1 MTSAFRL
8 VLAGIAA
15 ALAFMAGL
23 AGVSAGAG
31 QDSREGAGVVAAFN
45 APDPSDVRGFVSR
58 IFAARLFPDADITQ
72 GRNSRGPLAI
82 EDIELALSDPRL
94 AALVG
99 EGGEWTIMLLAD
111 NSQIRRLRRGDELQG
126 GWTVSDISSVTVRLA
141 RDDETRDLPV
151 FPTLDNTP

>member
-1 MTSAFRL
+1 
-8 VLAGIAA
+8 
-15 ALAFMAGL
+15 
-23 AGVSAGAG
+23 
-31 QDSREGAGVVAAFN
+31 
-45 APDPSDVRGFVSR
+45 
-58 IFAARLFPDADITQ
+58 PDADITQ

>member
-58 IFAARLFPDADITQ
+58 IFAARLFPDADIT
-72 GRNSRGPLAI
+72 
-82 EDIELALSDPRL
+82 
-94 AALVG
+94 
-99 EGGEWTIMLLAD
+99 
-111 NSQIRRLRRGDELQG
+111 
-126 GWTVSDISSVTVRLA
+126 
-141 RDDETRDLPV
+141 
-151 FPTLDNTP
+151 